1 MAMASKLQNR
11 QVGWLVAPSTEYKC
25 MKCKTNSLIL
35 ILTLVAVCNCITEN
49 NGYMRSIAIHG
60 TTLDYTNPNP
70 KI

>member
-1 MAMASKLQNR
+1 
-11 QVGWLVAPSTEYKC
+11 